1 MKRNLR
7 YSIII
12 ILTFLFA
19 AFGKRI
25 IELLIIIPFTST
37 YSKIVYSYLWWIIP
51 TIIVLGLLF
60 NYKNIFKNTGLDK
73 GIIIGFLFAVIT
85 VSPMFISSAIIG
97 KIDENL
103 DITSLIHK
111 TIIAGFTEEY
121 FFRGFLFGIL
131 FRKLAW
137 GFIPAASIGALI
149 FGLGHFYQ
157 GSTLIETTSIFLVT
171 SMGAVWFSWLYIEW
185 DNNLWIPIFL
195 HTFMNLSWILF
206 EVSQNAMGGVY
217 TNIFRIITIALTI
230 IITIYYHKKAGLKI
244 TNNNLIFNKNNS

>member
-7 YSIII
+7 YSTIV

-25 IELLIIIPFTST
+25 IDMFHTNSFSSS
-37 YSKIVYSYLWWIIP
+37 YSNIVYSYLWWLIP

-60 NYKNIFKNTGLDK
+60 SFKNILKNIGLNKSIIK
-73 GIIIGFLFAVIT
+73 GVVFAVIT

-97 KIDENL
+97 KIDNNL
-103 DITSLIHK
+103 NIASLIHK

-131 FRKLAW
+131 FRKLGW
-137 GFIPAASIGALI
+137 GFIPAAFIGALI
-149 FGLGHFYQ
+149 FGLGHLYQ
-157 GSTLIETTSIFLVT
+157 GSSLIETTAIFLVT

-185 DNNLWIPIFL
+185 DNNLWIPVFL

-206 EVSQNAMGGVY
+206 EVSHNAMGGVY
-217 TNIFRIITIALTI
+217 TNLFRIITIILTI
-230 IITIYYHKKAGLKI
+230 LITIFYHKKAGLRI
-244 TNNNLIFNKNNS
+244 TKNNLILNNNN